1 MKNIRNLIKEHL
13 LLERKIAQIS
23 DTFQV
28 TFGFDI
34 STSKHTRDR
43 SNLGRGGLSDRIIS
57 NQKIIDVI
65 EKYKRDIAEAII
77 NGYIVDGDK
86 FVIKDKESKID
97 FAILATINDDNYWSL
112 LILTIFPSSDS
123 FGLLVAQ
130 DQLVLSK

>member
-1 MKNIRNLIKEHL
+1 MNLRKLIKETL

-23 DTFQV
+23 DTFQI

-43 SNLGRGGLSDRIIS
+43 SNLGREGLSDRVIS
-57 NQKIIDVI
+57 NQEIIDVI

-77 NGYIVDGDK
+77 NGYIIDGDK
-86 FVIKDKESKID
+86 FVIKDKDSKID
-97 FAILATINDDNYWSL
+97 CAILATILDDNYWSL
-112 LILTIFPSSDS
+112 LILTIFPASDS

-130 DQLVLSK
+130 DQFVLSK